1 MSSSRVP
8 NFWESKLFEFEFEL
22 ELGTFL
28 KTAPYRAGGG
38 FMFHA
43 TYYDVKC
50 EFEGKDF
57 NDDSGMRSFN
67 EMLLY
72 SQDLL
77 ASIV

>member
-1 MSSSRVP
+1 MSSQRVP

-28 KTAPYRAGGG
+28 KTAPYRVGAVSC
-38 FMFHA
+38 FMP
-43 TYYDVKC
+43 YYDVKC

-57 NDDSGMRSFN
+57 SDDFGMRSFN
-67 EMLLY
+67 EILLY